1 MDIHGISIQKI
12 LTVLGGLFV
21 ARWILFTIVIWGLLR
36 VQKLNYTWPGLLLTT
51 ALGSVAYFIP
61 LGFVAAAAAFVIV
74 YIGLKIVTQA
84 EHTDLMF
91 SIVISNA
98 IMYVASLWLITAFLP
113 DLKTMREAVNG
124 NEERQLAAIPDY
136 AGMMNKASNT
146 FANAASRGNPDQ
158 APAKTGSKFTPST
171 IIAKAAGLRLKGI
184 TMMRGGG
191 LAMIQSD
198 GRTESIGVKESI
210 TVKASSGIV
219 RFTCQSITTNRVTL
233 VLQGSNPPRTV
244 ELKLE

>member
-1 MDIHGISIQKI
+1 MDIHGISIEKI
-12 LTVLGGLFV
+12 LTILGGLFV
-21 ARWILFTIVIWGLLR
+21 ARWILFTFVIWGLLR
-36 VQKLNYTWPGLLLTT
+36 VQKLNYTWPGLLFTT

-113 DLKTMREAVNG
+113 DIKTIR
-124 NEERQLAAIPDY
+124 AAARTTEDKELSSIPDY
-136 AGMMNKASNT
+136 AGMMTKASNT
-146 FANAASRGNPDQ
+146 FVNAANRGNPDQ
-158 APAKTGSKFTPST
+158 PPEKPGTKAAGSITL
-171 IIAKAAGLRLKGI
+171 AKATGLRLKGI
-184 TMMRGGG
+184 TMMGSSG
-191 LAMIQSD
+191 LAMIQAN

-210 TVKASSGIV
+210 TVKGASGIV
-219 RFTCQSITTNRVTL
+219 RYTCQSISTNEVTL